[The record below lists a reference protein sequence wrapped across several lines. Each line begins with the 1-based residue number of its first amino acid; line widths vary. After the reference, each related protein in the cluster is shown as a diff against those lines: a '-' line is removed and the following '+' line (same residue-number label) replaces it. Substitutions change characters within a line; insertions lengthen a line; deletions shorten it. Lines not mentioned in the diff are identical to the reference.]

1 MFYLAK
7 GLSIAPREVLDMEH
21 AEFMEWINQ
30 MIDYNDLVRREQDKA
45 LAEVKNR

>member
-7 GLSIAPREVLDMEH
+7 GLSAAPREILDMEH

-30 MIDYNDLVRREQDKA
+30 LIDYNDLVRREQEKTM
-45 LAEVKNR
+45 AEVRSR